1 MKGYQLKITIKESRP
16 PIWRRVIVPERIT
29 FADLDE
35 IIEKIFGWTHEHLY
49 EFYFPSVDARF
60 TLDPDS
66 DEDTDDVHTQF
77 IDEWMWADS
86 RFRYIYDFGDYWEH
100 TICVEKIVNYEYRY
114 PIVLKSK
121 GPYMIEDCGG
131 IYDFYTVFDD
141 AEAFD
146 LESAN
151 HELEK
156 CVFKIPESDKEKISY
171 AELDNYFEQY
181 LEESSREQQLAKKI
195 IAENYDNFKISTL
208 EEIFFHYSK
217 EGLKLIAKHHK
228 FTKYSSLKKAELT
241 KWLSNHLL
249 ETSYMKRML
258 ENTSEEEIETF
269 DDAMH
274 RSVIWVPESLI
285 ADSFFLSTY
294 GAYNQF
300 GIYYIP
306 DDVQKKYTELM
317 TAGFRKKLKRK
328 WRLACYTESACFLYG
343 IITLDKFTEIVNFYE
358 KDTYSRKEIQ
368 ELLTALEKTYVCEFT
383 LEDDLLIAEELLE
396 NNLYKKLLDAQGD
409 IPFYVPDDESEFIA
423 YGEFNF
429 EDPNEYTQ
437 RFILY
442 LQNTY
447 NLTEDDAIE
456 IFYTLQDAIHSGYPS
471 EALLDILKELL
482 NLHEKKIV
490 GGKRIDKAIDEL
502 QKLMQNTRL
511 LVLRGHTVAE
521 IQRKEEEKRLDRSAA
536 VQDTSNKIIP
546 FNSKKKIYPNDLC
559 PCGSGKKYKNC
570 CKNKER

>member
-1 MKGYQLKITIKESRP
+1 MKGYQLKITIKGSRP
-16 PIWRRVIVPERIT
+16 PIWRRVIVPEMIT

-49 EFYFPSVDARF
+49 EFYFSSVDARF

-66 DEDTDDVHTQF
+66 DDDTDDVHTQF

-86 RFRYIYDFGDYWEH
+86 RFNYIYDFGDYWEH

-114 PIVLKSK
+114 PTVLKSK

-141 AEAFD
+141 AEEFE

-151 HELEK
+151 YELEK
-156 CVFKIPESDKEKISY
+156 CVFKIPESEKDRISY
-171 AELDNYFEQY
+171 AEFNNYIDQY
-181 LEESSREQQLAKKI
+181 LEETSREQQLAEKI
-195 IAENYDNFKISTL
+195 IADNSDDFKIPTL
-208 EEIFFHYSK
+208 EEIFFHHSK
-217 EGLKLIAKHHK
+217 ESLKLIAKHHK
-228 FTKYSSLKKAELT
+228 FTKYSSLKKAELA

-249 ETSYMKRML
+249 ESSYMKRIL

-269 DDAMH
+269 DDALH
-274 RSVIWVPESLI
+274 RSVIWIPEDLM
-285 ADSFFLSTY
+285 ADSLFLSTY

-306 DDVQKKYTELM
+306 DDVQKKYTQLM

-328 WRLACYTESACFLYG
+328 WMLACYTESACFLYG
-343 IITLDKFTEIVNFYE
+343 IIPLDKFTEIVNFYE
-358 KDTYSRKEIQ
+358 KETYSRKEVQ
-368 ELLTALEKTYVCEFT
+368 ALLTALEETDICAFT
-383 LEDDLLIAEELLE
+383 LKDDLLIDEELLEDDL
-396 NNLYKKLLDAQGD
+396 YKNLLDTQGD
-409 IPFYVPDDESEFIA
+409 VPFYVPDDESEFIA
-423 YGEFNF
+423 YGEFNC

-442 LQNTY
+442 LHNVY
-447 NLTEDDAIE
+447 NLTEDESIE
-456 IFYTLQDAIHSGYPS
+456 IFYTIQDAIRGNYPL
-471 EALLDILKELL
+471 EALLDILEELL
-482 NLHEKKIV
+482 NLYEKKMV
-490 GGKRIDKAIDEL
+490 RGKKIDKAIGEL
-502 QKLMQNTRL
+502 QKLMRNTRL
-511 LVLRGHTVAE
+511 LALRGNTLAE
-521 IQRKEEEKRLDRSAA
+521 IQQTREEKRLGRSAA
-536 VQDTSNKIIP
+536 VQETSNKIIP

-570 CKNKER
+570 CKYKKR